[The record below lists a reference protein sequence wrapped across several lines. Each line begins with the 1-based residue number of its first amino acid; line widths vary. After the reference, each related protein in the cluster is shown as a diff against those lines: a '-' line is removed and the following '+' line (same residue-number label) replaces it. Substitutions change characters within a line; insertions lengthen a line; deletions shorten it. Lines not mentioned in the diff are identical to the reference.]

1 MPGARD
7 SKSAELFMVFNVA
20 IVGSGPAGFYAAE
33 ALLCSGVPV
42 RVDMFDRL
50 PVPFGLVRYGV
61 APDHQKLKAVTAVFE
76 RIADNPHFSFVGN
89 LDIGR
94 EVQVSQLQAA
104 YHGVVLATGAIGDRS
119 LDIAGEDLPGSVSA
133 TELVGWYNG
142 HPDFRDKSFDFSH
155 PTAVVIGNGNVAL
168 DVCRILS
175 KSVDELRRSDICEH
189 ALDELAASN
198 ITDVVLI
205 GRRGP
210 VQAKFTAKELRELG
224 ELDEVQPV
232 VDPAELQLDPAS
244 IDEIQRSAAAA
255 RNLEILRGFAH
266 RLETATKR
274 RRIHFR
280 FLLAPYSIEGTRTVE
295 QVNFERLRLSG
306 QTGNQGGTPSGQ
318 YVSIPT
324 NLVVRSVGYRGIS
337 IPGVPFDERSATIV
351 QQKGRVIDRDGNAV
365 RGLYVAGWIK
375 RGPNGIV
382 GTNRACAI
390 ETIELVLADL
400 IATSFE
406 SSDLRREL
414 FLATLRGRSLK
425 LIDFQGWR
433 RIDALERADG
443 AAKAKPREKLT
454 RVSAMLKASERALI
468 RSESDI

>member
-1 MPGARD
+1 
-7 SKSAELFMVFNVA
+7 MVFNIA

-33 ALLCSGVPV
+33 ALLRSGLPV

-50 PVPFGLVRYGV
+50 PVPFGLVRHGV

-76 RIADNPHFSFVGN
+76 KIADDPHFSFIGN

-94 EVQVSQLQAA
+94 EVRVSQLQAA
-104 YHGVVLATGAIGDRS
+104 YHGVVLATGAIADRS
-119 LDIAGEDLPGSVSA
+119 LDITGEDLTGSVSA
-133 TELVGWYNG
+133 TEFVGWYNG

-155 PTAVVIGNGNVAL
+155 PSAVVIGNGNVAL

-189 ALDELAASN
+189 ALDALAASK
-198 ITDVVLI
+198 ITDVFLI

-210 VQAKFTAKELRELG
+210 AQAKFTAKELRELG

-232 VDPAELQLDPAS
+232 ADPFQLQLDAAS
-244 IDEIQRSAAAA
+244 IDEIESSASAA

-266 RLETATKR
+266 RPKTAPKR

-280 FLLAPYSIEGTRTVE
+280 FLLSPASIEGTTTVE
-295 QVNFERLRLSG
+295 RVKFERFRLCGPAGSQSG
-306 QTGNQGGTPSGQ
+306 VPTGD

-324 NLVVRSVGYRGIS
+324 NLIVRSVGYRGIS
-337 IPGVPFDERSATIV
+337 IPGVPFDERSATV
-351 QQKGRVIDRDGNAV
+351 TQREGRVIDRYGDIV

-375 RGPNGIV
+375 RGPSGII

-390 ETIELVLADL
+390 ETVQAVLTDL
-400 IATSFE
+400 NAANFE
-406 SSDLRREL
+406 SLDLSREL
-414 FLATLRGRSLK
+414 FRATLRGRSLK
-425 LIDFQGWR
+425 VIDLQGWR
-433 RIDALERADG
+433 RIDAVERAIG
-443 AAKAKPREKLT
+443 VAKAKPREKLT
-454 RVSAMLKASERALI
+454 RVSAMLKASEGALT
-468 RSESDI
+468 

>member
-1 MPGARD
+1 
-7 SKSAELFMVFNVA
+7 MVFNIA

-33 ALLCSGVPV
+33 ALLRSGVPV

-76 RIADNPHFSFVGN
+76 QIADNPHFSFIGN

-189 ALDELAASN
+189 ALDELAASK
-198 ITDVVLI
+198 ITDVFLI

-210 VQAKFTAKELRELG
+210 AQAKFTAKELRELG
-224 ELDEVQPV
+224 ELDEVQPA
-232 VDPAELQLDPAS
+232 VDPAELQLDAAS
-244 IDEIQRSAAAA
+244 TAEIESSASAAK
-255 RNLEILRGFAH
+255 NLEILRGFAQ
-266 RLETATKR
+266 RPESAKR
-274 RRIHFR
+274 KRIHFR
-280 FLLAPYSIEGTRTVE
+280 FLLAPALIEGTTKVE
-295 QVNFERLRLSG
+295 RVSFDKLCLSG
-306 QTGNQGGTPSGQ
+306 PAGSQTGTATGEN
-318 YVSIPT
+318 VSIPA
-324 NLVVRSVGYRGIS
+324 NLIVRSVGYRGIS
-337 IPGVPFDERSATIV
+337 IPGVPFDERSATVV
-351 QQKGRVIDRDGNAV
+351 QREGRVIDRDGNAV

-375 RGPNGIV
+375 RGPSGII

-400 IATSFE
+400 NATNFE
-406 SSDLRREL
+406 PLDLRREL

-454 RVSAMLKASERALI
+454 RISAMLKASEQALI
-468 RSESDI
+468 